1 MLLVKIIIL
10 IINIQMIIKSQKV
23 LCLNNIQTVALIR
36 TLATKPD
43 ILLLDEPFSALD
55 AMTRVM
61 LADDVYKMVKDLGK
75 TAIMVTHDLSEALSV
90 GDKVVVL
97 TKRPCVVKKIYD
109 INYKN
114 RSTPFNNRKEKEF
127 NYYYEKI
134 WRDLDVKLQ

>member
-1 MLLVKIIIL
+1 
-10 IINIQMIIKSQKV
+10 
-23 LCLNNIQTVALIR
+23 
-36 TLATKPD
+36 
-43 ILLLDEPFSALD
+43 
-55 AMTRVM
+55 MTRVM

-75 TAIMVTHDLSEALSV
+75 TAIMVTHDIGESV
-90 GDKVVVL
+90 SLADKVVVL

-134 WRDLDVKLQ
+134 WRDLDVKL

>member
-1 MLLVKIIIL
+1 
-10 IINIQMIIKSQKV
+10 
-23 LCLNNIQTVALIR
+23 
-36 TLATKPD
+36 
-43 ILLLDEPFSALD
+43 
-55 AMTRVM
+55 MTRVM

-109 INYKN
+109 IKYKN

-134 WRDLDVKLQ
+134 WRDLDVKL

>member
-1 MLLVKIIIL
+1 
-10 IINIQMIIKSQKV
+10 
-23 LCLNNIQTVALIR
+23 
-36 TLATKPD
+36 
-43 ILLLDEPFSALD
+43 
-55 AMTRVM
+55 MTRVM

-97 TKRPCVVKKIYD
+97 AKGPCVVKKIYD

-114 RSTPFNNRKEKEF
+114 RSTAFNNRKEKEF

-134 WRDLDVKLQ
+134 WRDLDVKL

>member
-1 MLLVKIIIL
+1 
-10 IINIQMIIKSQKV
+10 MIIKSLIV

-134 WRDLDVKLQ
+134 WRDLDVKL

>member
-1 MLLVKIIIL
+1 M
-10 IINIQMIIKSQKV
+10 
-23 LCLNNIQTVALIR
+23 CLNNIQTVALIR

-90 GDKVVVL
+90 GDKVIVL

-109 INYKN
+109 I
-114 RSTPFNNRKEKEF
+114 
-127 NYYYEKI
+127 
-134 WRDLDVKLQ
+134 KL